1 MKICRRCY
9 LEASNFKFF
18 SFRKYGMKTNIFLQ
32 AVDKILDQV
41 PAFSDIF
48 DEETF
53 YTFAAVFTALT
64 CLAGFI
70 ASRYISLKQRD

>member
-1 MKICRRCY
+1 M
-9 LEASNFKFF
+9 
-18 SFRKYGMKTNIFLQ
+18 
-32 AVDKILDQV
+32 DKLLDQI
-41 PAFSDIF
+41 PAFGDIF